1 MVRADWEWAEGGQRH
16 VAEDNRDIDP
26 HHHFVYQTRVYMGS
40 DLYGSWL
47 FTTMPCC
54 PSLFRKGCVNKYIC
68 V

>member
-54 PSLFRKGCVNKYIC
+54 PSLSRKGCVNKYIC